1 MEYVYILQEREFI
14 RLNENTYKI
23 GRTSGGP
30 HARFKGYPKD
40 SKLLFLQNV
49 TDSKTIEKQIKKVF
63 KYKYIQMTEYGLEYF
78 RGDINDMIDDI
89 RTIIKH
95 ERNEYSIN
103 TSDVIRF
110 MTEFTCQCVDKNIA
124 ISTTVMYKHYRSWVE
139 KTHRSAV
146 DISIFADTIESI
158 LPRVSDNLWNLNIN
172 MLKVR
177 LIEVIIVP
185 ATILVYEELKKIANE
200 AKNSVKKLV
209 ANKRRKP
216 LPVWTAF
223 VPLVGII
230 LAFSISTGALFSD
243 KEQSS
248 TNILKA
254 ADVFPT
260 PTPSA
265 TPAITPAQEAGSSG
279 QLNL

>member
-177 LIEVIIVP
+177 LIEVSGQKDLFIN
-185 ATILVYEELKKIANE
+185 LVDQYSKAIDRFKEYLKEHNI
-200 AKNSVKKLV
+200 
-209 ANKRRKP
+209 P
-216 LPVWTAF
+216 LT
-223 VPLVGII
+223 
-230 LAFSISTGALFSD
+230 SDHLFSVYKMWKSKSD
-243 KEQSS
+243 PVFYKAYFNKYIKTTRNSEDFLQSM
-248 TNILKA
+248 TNMCGQS
-254 ADVFPT
+254 D
-260 PTPSA
+260 PSV
-265 TPAITPAQEAGSSG
+265 
-279 QLNL
+279 NLTWSNQSHNP